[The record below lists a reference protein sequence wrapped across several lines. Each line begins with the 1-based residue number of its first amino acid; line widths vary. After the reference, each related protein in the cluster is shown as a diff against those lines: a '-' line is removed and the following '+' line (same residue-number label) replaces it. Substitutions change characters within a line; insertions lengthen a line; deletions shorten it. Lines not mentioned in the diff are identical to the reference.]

1 MSSDKHK
8 DLLNIIAIIANR
20 NKDGCTIEE
29 LQYIT
34 KLPKDIIKNNLD
46 KISSNPEMYFEYQP
60 YEEGGVWRIQNYIDK
75 VDIDYDYVMCL
86 DTFEKSIFDMVIS
99 SSNNKLDVI
108 IGKLYGI
115 NEYEEDIPLV
125 GSAINEK
132 KIINVKYRN
141 NKNEV
146 NEMKI
151 EPLAL
156 VYYEFE
162 NKFYLLGQYNNNLMT
177 YSLEGFIKTDI
188 TNERFVDNLNIDFDK
203 YLANVWGMES
213 GDRVK
218 VKIKFI
224 KEANVEE
231 KVKRDLQRRIY
242 KTIEEYDDY
251 FIYSDEVIGINS
263 FKQWLRSFGSSA
275 IVLEPKELR
284 DEIIEAVKKA
294 LRYYKD

>member
-75 VDIDYDYVMCL
+75 VRSEYDYVMCL

-115 NEYEEDIPLV
+115 NEYEEDIPII

-177 YSLEGFIKTDI
+177 YSLERFIKTDI
-188 TNERFVDNLNIDFDK
+188 TNERFMDNLNIDFDK

>member
-60 YEEGGVWRIQNYIDK
+60 YEEGGIWRIQNYIDK
-75 VDIDYDYVMCL
+75 VDNDYVMCL

-115 NEYEEDIPLV
+115 KEYEEDIPV
-125 GSAINEK
+125 IGSAINDK

-177 YSLEGFIKTDI
+177 YSLERFIKTDI
-188 TNERFVDNLNIDFDK
+188 TNERFVDNLDIDFDK

-213 GDRVK
+213 GNRVK

-284 DEIIEAVKKA
+284 DEIVEAVKKA

>member
-1 MSSDKHK
+1 MSNNEHN

-20 NKDGCTIEE
+20 NEDGCTIESLHE
-29 LQYIT
+29 IT
-34 KLPKDIIKNNLD
+34 KLPKDIIRSNLNQ
-46 KISSNPEMYFEYQP
+46 ISNNPEIYFKYQP
-60 YEEGGVWRIQNYIDK
+60 YEEDGVWRIDSHLDEFEDVYI
-75 VDIDYDYVMCL
+75 MCL
-86 DTFEKSIFDMVIS
+86 DTFEKSIFDMIIS
-99 SSNNKLDVI
+99 SSKNNKLDVI
-108 IGKLYGI
+108 IGKLYGT
-115 NEYEEDIPLV
+115 NEYEKDIPLI
-125 GSAINEK
+125 GIAIYER
-132 KIINVKYRN
+132 KIINAKYKN

-146 NEMKI
+146 YEMKI

-162 NKFYLLGQYNNNLMT
+162 NKFYLLGQYNNKLMT
-177 YSLEGFIKTDI
+177 YNLERLIEINI
-188 TNERFVDNLNIDFDK
+188 TNEKFKDKLNIDFDK
-203 YLANVWGMES
+203 YLANIWGMES

-218 VKIKFI
+218 VKVKFL

-242 KTIEEYDDY
+242 KTIDDYDDY
-251 FIYSDEVIGINS
+251 FIYCDEVIGINS

-284 DEIIEAVKKA
+284 DEIIDAVKKA

>member
-1 MSSDKHK
+1 MSNNEHN

-20 NKDGCTIEE
+20 NEDGCTIESLHE
-29 LQYIT
+29 IT
-34 KLPKDIIKNNLD
+34 KLPKDIIRSNLNQ
-46 KISSNPEMYFEYQP
+46 ISNNPEIYFKYQP
-60 YEEGGVWRIQNYIDK
+60 YEEEGVWRIDSHLDEFEDAYI
-75 VDIDYDYVMCL
+75 MCL
-86 DTFEKSIFDMVIS
+86 DTFEKSIFDMIIS
-99 SSNNKLDVI
+99 SSKNNKLDVI
-108 IGKLYGI
+108 IGKLYGT
-115 NEYEEDIPLV
+115 NEYEKDIPLI
-125 GSAINEK
+125 GIAIYER
-132 KIINVKYRN
+132 KIINAKYKN

-146 NEMKI
+146 YEMKI

-162 NKFYLLGQYNNNLMT
+162 NKFYLLGQYDNKLMT
-177 YSLEGFIKTDI
+177 YNLERLIEINI
-188 TNERFVDNLNIDFDK
+188 TNEKFKDKLNIDFDK
-203 YLANVWGMES
+203 YLANIWGMES

-218 VKIKFI
+218 VKVKFL

-242 KTIEEYDDY
+242 KTIDDYDDY
-251 FIYSDEVIGINS
+251 FIYCDEIIGINS

-284 DEIIEAVKKA
+284 DEIIDAVKKA

>member
-60 YEEGGVWRIQNYIDK
+60 YEEGGIWRIQNYIDK
-75 VDIDYDYVMCL
+75 VDNDNDYVMCL

-115 NEYEEDIPLV
+115 KEYEEDIPV
-125 GSAINEK
+125 IGSAINDK

-177 YSLEGFIKTDI
+177 YSLERFIKTDI
-188 TNERFVDNLNIDFDK
+188 TNERFMDNLNIDFDK

-284 DEIIEAVKKA
+284 DEIVEAVKKA

>member
-1 MSSDKHK
+1 MNSDKHK
-8 DLLNIIAIIANR
+8 DLLNIITIISNR
-20 NKDGCTIEE
+20 NEEGCTIEE

-34 KLPKDIIKNNLD
+34 KLPKEIIKINLD
-46 KISSNPEMYFEYQP
+46 KISNNPEMYFEYQP
-60 YEEGGVWRIQNYIDK
+60 YEEDGVWRIENHSDEA
-75 VDIDYDYVMCL
+75 DSDYVMCL

-115 NEYEEDIPLV
+115 NEYEGYVPLI

-132 KIINVKYRN
+132 KIINVQYRN

-162 NKFYLLGQYNNNLMT
+162 NKFYVLGQYNNKLMT
-177 YSLEGFIKTDI
+177 YSLERFVKVNV
-188 TNERFVDNLNIDFDK
+188 TNEKFKDNLNIDFDK

-284 DEIIEAVKKA
+284 DEIIDAVKKA
-294 LRYYKD
+294 IMYYKD